1 MAVPLNDLI
10 GTDAVD
16 LSSIDAL
23 DGWMQVGLAVLF
35 VLVVAVVTQRVVLGL
50 VRKAVGQTEGSWDD
64 DLVDV
69 VSSRILFTVIV
80 SAVQVCLLWLQPV
93 LAETTQL
100 YANATLIL
108 LAASALS
115 ATIKVVLKAF
125 LDSMQSKRAVK
136 VEGSNPLLVFLAR
149 GLVWAAAILLVAE
162 QLNLDLSGILASLAV
177 FSIILGLAVQH
188 TLGNI
193 MNSFMLSLDRPFD
206 NGDRIIVDDIEG
218 TVMAMGMLSTKIL
231 TLEEEL
237 VVIPN
242 NTLVS
247 STITN
252 LARGGGDGQPRRVVL
267 SLDIGVDYDEKT
279 PHVKH
284 TLLRV
289 ANDSDIVLDDP
300 KPHVEFVEL
309 AEYAKVYRLY
319 VWLASFADR
328 RSAKDQLLS
337 EIDAEFDEEGIVIPY
352 PVAVEMDRKIVPGED
367 LLARKRARQHASA
380 ARMQVIDRR
389 VERQRKSIREE
400 INTLNERLAERISSR
415 ERKDIEEE
423 VGRLEAVLS
432 NLDLD

>member
-10 GTDAVD
+10 GSDLVD
-16 LSSIDAL
+16 LTSVDAL
-23 DGWMQVGLAVLF
+23 DPWAHALI
-35 VLVVAVVTQRVVLGL
+35 AVVVVLLAAVFTQRVVLGL
-50 VRKAVGQTEGSWDD
+50 VRKVAGQTQGSWDD

-69 VSSRILFTVIV
+69 VSSRILFSVIV
-80 SAVQVCLLWLQPV
+80 SVVQVCLLWLQPV

-115 ATIKVVLKAF
+115 ATVKVVLKAF
-125 LDSMQSKRAVK
+125 LDSMQSKRSVK

-149 GLVWAAAILLVAE
+149 GVVWAAAILLVAE

-206 NGDRIIVDDIEG
+206 NGDKIIVDNIEG

-289 ANDSDIVLDDP
+289 ANDSDLVLKEP
-300 KPHVEFVEL
+300 KPHVEFIEMSDF
-309 AEYAKVYRLY
+309 AKVYRLY
-319 VWLASFADR
+319 VWLASFADL
-328 RSAKDQLLS
+328 RSAKDQLLT
-337 EIDAEFDEEGIVIPY
+337 EIDAEFEEEGIIIPY
-352 PVAVEMDRKIVPGED
+352 PVSVEMERKPVPSDEM
-367 LLARKRARQHASA
+367 LSRKRARQHAAA

-400 INTLNERLAERISSR
+400 INTLNQRLEDRISSR
-415 ERKDIEEE
+415 ERKDIEDEI
-423 VGRLEAVLS
+423 GRLESLLS
-432 NLDLD
+432 GLDLD